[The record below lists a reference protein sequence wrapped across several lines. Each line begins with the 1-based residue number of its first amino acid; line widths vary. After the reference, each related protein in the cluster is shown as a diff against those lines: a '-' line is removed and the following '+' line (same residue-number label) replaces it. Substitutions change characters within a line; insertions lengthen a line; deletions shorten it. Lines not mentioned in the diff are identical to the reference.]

1 MFNGMK
7 TLLHLSSAA
16 ILLLVVSMLLG
27 SCQSSTP
34 RQDVM
39 GMAFPVVTGESLE
52 GESITIPRADNGL
65 PTIVLVGYEQR
76 AQFDADRWLFG
87 LLQAQTPANLWELPT
102 IPGIFGGMASG
113 FIDNGM
119 RGGIPQEDWGSV
131 VTLYG
136 EDAKRMQAFTG
147 TEDGNNI
154 RVMLVDGSGQVR
166 WFHDRGYSAGKMLE
180 LDRLARSLSSDK
192 N

>member
-1 MFNGMK
+1 
-7 TLLHLSSAA
+7 
-16 ILLLVVSMLLG
+16 
-27 SCQSSTP
+27 
-34 RQDVM
+34 
-39 GMAFPVVTGESLE
+39 MAFPVVTGESLE
-52 GESITIPRADNGL
+52 GEPITIPQADNGR

-87 LLQAQTPANLWELPT
+87 LLQADTPANLWELPT

-136 EDAKRMQAFTG
+136 EDAQRMKDFTG

-154 RVMLVDGSGQVR
+154 RVMLVDGNGIVR

-180 LDRLARSLSSDK
+180 LDRLTRSLSSDK